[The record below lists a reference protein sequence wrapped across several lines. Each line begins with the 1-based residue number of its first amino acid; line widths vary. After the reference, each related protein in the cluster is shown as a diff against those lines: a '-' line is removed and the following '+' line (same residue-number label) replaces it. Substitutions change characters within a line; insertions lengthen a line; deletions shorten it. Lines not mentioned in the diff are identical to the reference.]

1 MPQLSYLQAIREA
14 QLEEMRRD
22 PRVFILGEDVQS
34 NMFGTTSG
42 FMEEFGEAR
51 VRDTPIAEAGF
62 TGAAAGAAMVGMRPI
77 VDITCSSFAYPAMD
91 QIISIIAKSTY
102 LYGGQARMPLV
113 LRRGKYYTNSTAA
126 QHSDRPYSMYMNQPG
141 LKIVA
146 PSTPYDAKGLLKTAI
161 RDDDPVMVFEDTT
174 LWSLRGEVPSEEY
187 FIPFGKADVKKSG
200 TDVTVVAIAG
210 AVSHALA
217 AAKEL
222 EAEGISVEVIDVRS
236 LVPLDRETILESVRK
251 TGRCVTVD
259 IANQTCSAGSEIA
272 AIVAEEGFW
281 DLRTPIVRVN
291 TPDTHIPFSPPLEK
305 PLYPNKQRIVAAVR
319 LTLA

>member
-1 MPQLSYLQAIREA
+1 MPTLTYLQAIREA

-22 PRVFILGEDVQS
+22 PKVFILGEDVQS

-42 FMEEFGEAR
+42 FLEEFGADR

-62 TGAAAGAAMVGMRPI
+62 VGAAAGAAMVGMRPI
-77 VDITCSSFAYPAMD
+77 VDITCASFAYPAMD

-102 LYGGQARMPLV
+102 LYGGQARLPLV
-113 LRRGKYYTNSTAA
+113 LRLGMYYTNSTAA
-126 QHSDRPYSMYMNQPG
+126 QHSDRPYPMYMNQPG

-146 PSTPYDAKGLLKTAI
+146 PSTPRDAKGLFKTAI

-174 LWSLRGEVPSEEY
+174 LWSSRGEVPPDEY
-187 FIPFGKADVKKSG
+187 FIPLGKADIKRVG
-200 TDVTVVAIAG
+200 NDVTVAAIAG
-210 AVSHALA
+210 GVHQSLLA
-217 AAKEL
+217 AEAL
-222 EAEGISVEVIDVRS
+222 QAEGLSAEVIDVRS

-251 TGRCVTVD
+251 TGRLVTVD

-291 TPDTHIPFSPPLEK
+291 TPDTHIPFSPPLER
-305 PLYPNKQRIVAAVR
+305 PLYPNKQRILAAAR
-319 LTLA
+319 RALA